1 MMNNQ
6 NRLLEGRRVLVTGG
20 ARGLGY
26 GFAQA
31 IGQAG
36 ARVVIADVLHDRV
49 QQAACELQALGL
61 DVQAVTVDLAQPE
74 SIQACITATLDV
86 LGGLDGL
93 VNNASITN
101 SGGKGCEDLNIDTWD
116 QVMQVNVRGTWLM
129 TTACLPAL
137 RASGHGA
144 IVNLASDTPLWG
156 APNLLAYVASKG
168 AIIAMTRSLAR
179 ELGADNITVNAIA
192 PGLVLVEATAYVPE
206 ARHRLY
212 NDQRAIQRPQLPE
225 DVSGAVLFALS
236 CLDLETVMTDLS
248 AQNDTP
254 KSWDRPTGASLES
267 WMNTRI
273 ARYETR
279 KYDWDALKFQADY
292 DPKFRRAQM
301 RYIGTGGTGISTDM
315 NTIPSEH
322 FTFSTMVIP
331 AGHEGPPHLHIDVEE
346 VFFVLRG
353 KLKVVLEKDGE
364 RFETILTDRDVISV
378 PPGVYREEINIGDE
392 DALMC
397 VMLGAKKPI
406 TPTYPP
412 EHPLASI
419 KRG

>member
-1 MMNNQ
+1 MMTTF

-26 GFAQA
+26 AFAQA
-31 IGQAG
+31 IGRAG
-36 ARVVIADVLHDRV
+36 AHVVIADILAERV
-49 QQAACELQALGL
+49 QQSAAELIAEGL
-61 DVQAVTVDLAQPE
+61 TVHGVTVDLAQPD
-74 SIQACITATLDV
+74 SIDVCIAETTRL

-101 SGGKGCEDLNIDTWD
+101 SGGKTCEELSLDTWD

-129 TTACLPAL
+129 TKACLPAL

-179 ELGADNITVNAIA
+179 ELGTDNITVNTIA

-236 CLDLETVMTDLS
+236 DLARFITGQTLPVNGGFVM
-248 AQNDTP
+248 P
-254 KSWDRPTGASLES
+254 
-267 WMNTRI
+267 
-273 ARYETR
+273 
-279 KYDWDALKFQADY
+279 
-292 DPKFRRAQM
+292 
-301 RYIGTGGTGISTDM
+301 
-315 NTIPSEH
+315 
-322 FTFSTMVIP
+322 
-331 AGHEGPPHLHIDVEE
+331 
-346 VFFVLRG
+346 
-353 KLKVVLEKDGE
+353 
-364 RFETILTDRDVISV
+364 
-378 PPGVYREEINIGDE
+378 
-392 DALMC
+392 
-397 VMLGAKKPI
+397 
-406 TPTYPP
+406 
-412 EHPLASI
+412 
-419 KRG
+419 

>member
-1 MMNNQ
+1 MMTAL

-26 GFAQA
+26 AFARA
-31 IGQAG
+31 IGRAG
-36 ARVVIADVLHDRV
+36 AHVVIADILAERV
-49 QQAACELQALGL
+49 QHSAAELVAEGL
-61 DVQAVTVDLAQPE
+61 SVHGVAVDLAQPD
-74 SIQACITATLDV
+74 SIEACIAATTRL

-101 SGGKGCEDLNIDTWD
+101 SGGKTCEELSLDTWD

-129 TTACLPAL
+129 TKGCLPAL

-236 CLDLETVMTDLS
+236 DLARFITGQTLPVNGGFVM
-248 AQNDTP
+248 P
-254 KSWDRPTGASLES
+254 
-267 WMNTRI
+267 
-273 ARYETR
+273 
-279 KYDWDALKFQADY
+279 
-292 DPKFRRAQM
+292 
-301 RYIGTGGTGISTDM
+301 
-315 NTIPSEH
+315 
-322 FTFSTMVIP
+322 
-331 AGHEGPPHLHIDVEE
+331 
-346 VFFVLRG
+346 
-353 KLKVVLEKDGE
+353 
-364 RFETILTDRDVISV
+364 
-378 PPGVYREEINIGDE
+378 
-392 DALMC
+392 
-397 VMLGAKKPI
+397 
-406 TPTYPP
+406 
-412 EHPLASI
+412 
-419 KRG
+419 

>member
-1 MMNNQ
+1 MMTTL

-26 GFAQA
+26 AFARA
-31 IGQAG
+31 IGRAG
-36 ARVVIADVLHDRV
+36 AHVVIADILTDRV
-49 QQAACELQALGL
+49 QQSAAELVAEGL
-61 DVQAVTVDLAQPE
+61 IVYGLTVDLAQPD
-74 SIQACITATLDV
+74 SINGCVAETTRL

-101 SGGKGCEDLNIDTWD
+101 SGGKTCEELSLDTWD

-129 TTACLPAL
+129 TKACLPAL
-137 RASGHGA
+137 RASGLGA

-236 CLDLETVMTDLS
+236 DLARFITGQTLPVNGGFVM
-248 AQNDTP
+248 P
-254 KSWDRPTGASLES
+254 
-267 WMNTRI
+267 
-273 ARYETR
+273 
-279 KYDWDALKFQADY
+279 
-292 DPKFRRAQM
+292 
-301 RYIGTGGTGISTDM
+301 
-315 NTIPSEH
+315 
-322 FTFSTMVIP
+322 
-331 AGHEGPPHLHIDVEE
+331 
-346 VFFVLRG
+346 
-353 KLKVVLEKDGE
+353 
-364 RFETILTDRDVISV
+364 
-378 PPGVYREEINIGDE
+378 
-392 DALMC
+392 
-397 VMLGAKKPI
+397 
-406 TPTYPP
+406 
-412 EHPLASI
+412 
-419 KRG
+419 

>member
-1 MMNNQ
+1 MMTTF

-26 GFAQA
+26 TFAQA
-31 IGQAG
+31 IGRAG
-36 ARVVIADVLHDRV
+36 AHVVIADILAERV
-49 QQAACELQALGL
+49 QQSAAELIAEGL
-61 DVQAVTVDLAQPE
+61 TVHGVTVDLAQPD
-74 SIQACITATLDV
+74 SIDVCIAETTRL

-101 SGGKGCEDLNIDTWD
+101 SGGKTCEELSLDTWD

-129 TTACLPAL
+129 TKACLPAL

-179 ELGADNITVNAIA
+179 ELGTDNITVNTIA

-236 CLDLETVMTDLS
+236 DLARFITGQTLPVNGGFVM
-248 AQNDTP
+248 P
-254 KSWDRPTGASLES
+254 
-267 WMNTRI
+267 
-273 ARYETR
+273 
-279 KYDWDALKFQADY
+279 
-292 DPKFRRAQM
+292 
-301 RYIGTGGTGISTDM
+301 
-315 NTIPSEH
+315 
-322 FTFSTMVIP
+322 
-331 AGHEGPPHLHIDVEE
+331 
-346 VFFVLRG
+346 
-353 KLKVVLEKDGE
+353 
-364 RFETILTDRDVISV
+364 
-378 PPGVYREEINIGDE
+378 
-392 DALMC
+392 
-397 VMLGAKKPI
+397 
-406 TPTYPP
+406 
-412 EHPLASI
+412 
-419 KRG
+419 